1 MTSLFLAS
9 ASPRRRELLT
19 MAGYEFTVLPAVAEE
34 HSDKTSPEE
43 IVKDLSVKKAEEVYN
58 NLSGGTSSITKFLD
72 YNKDDYAIL
81 AADTVVAFEGKIL
94 GKPADEAD
102 AKTMLSSL
110 QGKTHKVYT
119 GVTLV
124 RVQTES
130 EPKGIT
136 FFEETDVTFYPLTE
150 EEIDAYIATKEPM
163 DKAGAYAIQGRFA
176 IYVKEIKG
184 DYYNVMGLPI
194 ARVHH
199 EYMRLLEA

>member
-9 ASPRRRELLT
+9 ASPRRRELMS

-34 HSDKTSPEE
+34 HSDKTTPEE

-81 AADTVVAFEGKIL
+81 SADTVVAFEGNIL

-102 AKTMLSSL
+102 AKQMLMSL
-110 QGKTHKVYT
+110 QGNTHKVYT

-124 RVQTES
+124 RVQAGM

-176 IYVKEIKG
+176 IYVKELKG